1 MRALTFNQINS
12 EQRAKTFN
20 EIVQEENIK
29 RFLWFAKHCN
39 SLEDIRKYNHFHG
52 DDGKFI
58 SAAEGI
64 RRETIKAEPLASELV
79 DKVKEVEPKRTSL
92 LQDITKEVG
101 GDMIDLKY
109 AVKEKDS
116 LYKKLSGDI
125 KNKRITAKE
134 AAQKIYDVSRY
145 TMQLKDSA
153 FGEGYQKA
161 VETLERNGNKLMRVK
176 NTLADTEA
184 SYRGVN
190 CVFKAQDGSK
200 FELQFHTAE
209 SHRVKNLNHVLYE
222 KQRDKDTPIK
232 EKIILGQQMN
242 ANARNIPTPKGADKI
257 KNMNNL

>member
-1 MRALTFNQINS
+1 MKAMTFNQINS
-12 EQRAKTFN
+12 ERSAKTFN
-20 EIVQEENIK
+20 EIVQEEKIK
-29 RFLWFAKHCN
+29 HFLWLAKHCS

-79 DKVKEVEPKRTSL
+79 DKVKEVEPERTSL
-92 LQDITKEVG
+92 LQSVAKEVG
-101 GDMIDLKY
+101 GEMIDLKY
-109 AVKEKDS
+109 AVKEKGS
-116 LYKKLSGDI
+116 LYDKLSGDI
-125 KNKRITAKE
+125 KNKRISARE

-145 TMQLKDSA
+145 TMQLNEST
-153 FGEGYQKA
+153 FGEGYHKA
-161 VETLERNGNKLMRVK
+161 VQTLEKNGNELMRVK
-176 NTLADTEA
+176 NTLADTQA

-242 ANARNIPTPKGADKI
+242 ANARNIPIPKGANKI